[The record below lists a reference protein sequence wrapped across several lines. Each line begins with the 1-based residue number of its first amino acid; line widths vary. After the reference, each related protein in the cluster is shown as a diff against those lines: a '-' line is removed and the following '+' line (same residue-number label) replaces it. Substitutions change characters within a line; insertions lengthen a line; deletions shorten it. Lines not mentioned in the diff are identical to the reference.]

1 VTLLEPWVLIRVLA
15 GAIATLLFAY
25 GALVGARVLKYAH
38 VENATE
44 GRLALERNFELAA
57 TLLRIGAG
65 LQVFSIAV
73 AIVAADKL
81 SGALSGAMCGY
92 GVFAQNRW
100 GWPAIGVGVVAS
112 LAAGV
117 VLQLLSLDRRVR
129 GLDLMRALSIAAI
142 ALAPLVAL
150 DFGLSLAWLTR
161 LDLSI
166 TASCCSTTLGAAQ
179 RDASPFWQGP
189 RLLAT
194 WGALAGVPVA
204 VGAALFAR
212 RRPARAAVGLSGLSA
227 LALLPLALGAVVLE
241 VAPYVYDVPEHLCPF
256 CLFKADAWFIGYP
269 LFGAIFFAATS
280 GLGAAAAAARSTGAH
295 AREAFPSFAR
305 SQLAR
310 QAFAWTIALGIGAA
324 PVVLHAFTSPGA
336 SLFR

>member
-15 GAIATLLFAY
+15 GAVATLLFAY

-38 VENATE
+38 IESATE

-73 AIVAADKL
+73 SIVAADRL
-81 SGALSGAMCGY
+81 SGSLAGAMCGY

-100 GWPAIGVGVVAS
+100 GWLALAVGLLAS
-112 LAAGV
+112 LSAGV

-129 GLDLMRALSIAAI
+129 GLDLMRSLSFAAI

-166 TASCCSTTLGAAQ
+166 TASCCSTTLDAAR

-189 RLLAT
+189 RLVAA
-194 WGALAGVPVA
+194 WGAVAGVFAA
-204 VGAALFAR
+204 VTAALFAR
-212 RRPARAAVGLSGLSA
+212 RRPGRAAVGISGLLA
-227 LALLPLALGAVVLE
+227 LAVLPVALGAVVLE

-256 CLFKADAWFIGYP
+256 CLFKSDAWFIGYP
-269 LFGAIFFAATS
+269 LFGAIFLAATW
-280 GLGAAAAAARSTGAH
+280 GLGAAAAAALSTGTH
-295 AREAFPSFAR
+295 AREAFPPFAR
-305 SQLAR
+305 SRLAR
-310 QAFAWTIALGIGAA
+310 QACAWTIALGIGVT
-324 PVVLHAFTSPGA
+324 PIVFHAWTSPGA